1 MHKFVKHSFVNLT
14 RTDLSFQALVAL
26 DLCGCISSVFVK
38 ALTDLVAVYLI
49 SEEKEEE
56 GRGRGRGGAVEPP
69 IVFPRLRR
77 LCLRSVSSVPSTILT
92 PFVLALPSLTHLD
105 LSCTRCTPELLN
117 GLATSP
123 TVRLVVLSLA
133 RCPRLTSESVTNLL
147 VHGESTC
154 RLQQLSLFGD
164 VTCPFPLT
172 EEDLLQI
179 VTQAPMFHTGMV
191 SYLDISSNPVT
202 PDIFAAIPAQPGLRS
217 LGLSSIPNL
226 SLGTIA
232 DFLRTKAANVEILTL
247 VSSCLELSPPTSIRE
262 SIFAIHN
269 ILVQPLC
276 SVPFSLSAYSLS
288 LSKNPRYQTPH
299 KQAPTR
305 LRVIEFQAS
314 MLSALGG
321 AGGSWQV
328 IKSKGARGWYV
339 DTASGWVAEPG
350 TSTSAGGG
358 GSGGSSFQRE
368 LPLDHPLRQSLV
380 WLSESGGNVST
391 GVGWHSRKVEVLH
404 GHGLLGRDGG
414 LYGAVSFSFAG

>member
-1 MHKFVKHSFVNLT
+1 MHKFVTHWLVNLA
-14 RTDLSFQALVAL
+14 RTDPSFQALVAL

-38 ALTDLVAVYLI
+38 ALTDFVAVYLI
-49 SEEKEEE
+49 SDEKEEE
-56 GRGRGRGGAVEPP
+56 GRGRGRGGAVEPSV
-69 IVFPRLRR
+69 IFPRLRR
-77 LCLRSVSSVPSTILT
+77 LCLRSVSSVPSTILA

-123 TVRLVVLSLA
+123 TVRLVALSLA
-133 RCPRLTSESVTNLL
+133 RCPRLTSESVANLL
-147 VHGESTC
+147 INGEST
-154 RLQQLSLFGD
+154 RGLQQLSLFGD
-164 VTCPFPLT
+164 VTCCFPLT
-172 EEDLLQI
+172 EEDLLQV
-179 VTQAPMFHTGMV
+179 VTQAPMFHTGKI

-202 PDIFAAIPAQPGLRS
+202 PDLLAAIPVQPGLRS

-226 SLGTIA
+226 PLNTIA

-247 VSSCLELSPPTSIRE
+247 VSSCPELSPPTSIRE

-269 ILVQPLC
+269 MLVQPLC
-276 SVPFSLSAYSLS
+276 SVPFSLTAYSS
-288 LSKNPRYQTPH
+288 LSPSTPGYHIPIPPRQT
-299 KQAPTR
+299 PTR

-321 AGGSWQV
+321 GAGSWQV
-328 IKSKGARGWYV
+328 IKSKGARGWFV

-350 TSTSAGGG
+350 TSTGG

-391 GVGWHSRKVEVLH
+391 GVGWHSRKVEVLR

>member
-1 MHKFVKHSFVNLT
+1 VNLA

-38 ALTDLVAVYLI
+38 AITDFVAVYLI
-49 SEEKEEE
+49 SDEEEEE
-56 GRGRGRGGAVEPP
+56 GRGRGRGGAVEPSV
-69 IVFPRLRR
+69 IFPRLRR

-123 TVRLVVLSLA
+123 TVRLVALSLA
-133 RCPRLTSESVTNLL
+133 RCPRLTSESVANLL
-147 VHGESTC
+147 IHGESTC
-154 RLQQLSLFGD
+154 GLQQLSLFGD

-172 EEDLLQI
+172 EEDLLQT
-179 VTQAPMFHTGMV
+179 VTQAPMFHTGMI

-202 PDIFAAIPAQPGLRS
+202 PDIFAAMPAQPGLRS
-217 LGLSSIPNL
+217 LGLSSIPDL
-226 SLGTIA
+226 SLDAIV

-247 VSSCLELSPPTSIRE
+247 VSTCPELSPPTSIRQ

-269 ILVQPLC
+269 TLIQPLC
-276 SVPFSLSAYSLS
+276 SVPFSLTAYSLS
-288 LSKNPRYQTPH
+288 LSTPGYQLPP
-299 KQAPTR
+299 KQTPTR

-321 AGGSWQV
+321 GAGSWQV

-350 TSTSAGGG
+350 TSTGGRG
-358 GSGGSSFQRE
+358 GGGSSFQRE
-368 LPLDHPLRQSLV
+368 LPLHHPLRQSLV
-380 WLSESGGNVST
+380 RLSESGGNVST

>member
-1 MHKFVKHSFVNLT
+1 M
-14 RTDLSFQALVAL
+14 AL

-38 ALTDLVAVYLI
+38 AITDFVAVYLI
-49 SEEKEEE
+49 SDEKEEE
-56 GRGRGRGGAVEPP
+56 GRGRGRGGVVEPSV
-69 IVFPRLRR
+69 IFPRLRR
-77 LCLRSVSSVPSTILT
+77 LCLCSVSSVPSTILT
-92 PFVLALPSLTHLD
+92 PFVLAFPSLTHLD

-123 TVRLVVLSLA
+123 TVRLVALSLA
-133 RCPRLTSESVTNLL
+133 RCPRLTSESVANLL
-147 VHGESTC
+147 IHGEST
-154 RLQQLSLFGD
+154 RDLQQLSLFGD
-164 VTCPFPLT
+164 ATCCSPLT

-179 VTQAPMFHTGMV
+179 VTQAPMFQTGRV

-202 PDIFAAIPAQPGLRS
+202 PDLFAAIPAQPGLRS
-217 LGLSSIPNL
+217 LGLSSIPDL
-226 SLGTIA
+226 SLNAIA
-232 DFLRTKAANVEILTL
+232 DFLRTKATNVEILTL
-247 VSSCLELSPPTSIRE
+247 VSSCAELSPPTSIRE

-269 ILVQPLC
+269 TLVQPLC

-288 LSKNPRYQTPH
+288 LSTPGYQLPS
-299 KQAPTR
+299 KQTPTR

-321 AGGSWQV
+321 GAGSWQV

-350 TSTSAGGG
+350 TSFST
-358 GSGGSSFQRE
+358 GSGSSSFQRE

-380 WLSESGGNVST
+380 SLSESGGNVST

-414 LYGAVSFSFAG
+414 LYGAVSFSFAM

>member
-1 MHKFVKHSFVNLT
+1 M
-14 RTDLSFQALVAL
+14 
-26 DLCGCISSVFVK
+26 
-38 ALTDLVAVYLI
+38 YLI
-49 SEEKEEE
+49 CDEKEEE
-56 GRGRGRGGAVEPP
+56 GRGRGRGGVVEPSV
-69 IVFPRLRR
+69 VFPKLKR
-77 LCLRSVSSVPSTILT
+77 LCLCSVSSVPSTILT

-123 TVRLVVLSLA
+123 TVRLVALSLA
-133 RCPRLTSESVTNLL
+133 RCPRLTSESVANLL
-147 VHGESTC
+147 IHGEST
-154 RLQQLSLFGD
+154 RDLQQLSLFGD
-164 VTCPFPLT
+164 VTCCFPLT
-172 EEDLLQI
+172 EEDLLHI
-179 VTQAPMFHTGMV
+179 VTEAPMFHTGKV

-202 PDIFAAIPAQPGLRS
+202 PDHFAAIPAQPGLRS
-217 LGLSSIPNL
+217 LGLSFIPSL
-226 SLGTIA
+226 SLNAIA
-232 DFLRTKAANVEILTL
+232 DFLRTKAKNVEILTL
-247 VSSCLELSPPTSIRE
+247 VSSCTELSPPTSIRE

-288 LSKNPRYQTPH
+288 LSTPGYQYHAPSKRT
-299 KQAPTR
+299 PTR

-321 AGGSWQV
+321 GAGSWQV

-339 DTASGWVAEPG
+339 DTASGWVAESG
-350 TSTSAGGG
+350 TSAGG
-358 GSGGSSFQRE
+358 GGSSFQRE

-380 WLSESGGNVST
+380 SLSESGGNVST

-414 LYGAVSFSFAG
+414 LYGAVSFSFAM

>member
-1 MHKFVKHSFVNLT
+1 
-14 RTDLSFQALVAL
+14 VAL

-38 ALTDLVAVYLI
+38 ALTDFVAVYLI
-49 SEEKEEE
+49 SDEKEEE
-56 GRGRGRGGAVEPP
+56 DRGRGRGGVVEPEP
-69 IVFPRLRR
+69 SVIFPRLRR

-92 PFVLALPSLTHLD
+92 PFVLAFPSLTHLD
-105 LSCTRCTPELLN
+105 LSCTRCTPELLDS
-117 GLATSP
+117 LAISP
-123 TVRLVVLSLA
+123 TLRLVALSLA

-147 VHGESTC
+147 VHGEST
-154 RLQQLSLFGD
+154 RGLQQLSLFGD
-164 VTCPFPLT
+164 VTCRFPLT

-179 VTQAPMFHTGMV
+179 VTQAPMFHTGKV

-202 PDIFAAIPAQPGLRS
+202 PDLLAAMPAQPGLRS
-217 LGLSSIPNL
+217 LGLSSILDL
-226 SLGTIA
+226 SLKTIA
-232 DFLRTKAANVEILTL
+232 DFLRTKAANVEVLTL
-247 VSSCLELSPPTSIRE
+247 VSSCPELSPPTSIRE

-288 LSKNPRYQTPH
+288 LSNPGYQIPP
-299 KQAPTR
+299 KQTPTR

-321 AGGSWQV
+321 GAGSWQV

-350 TSTSAGGG
+350 TNTGGG
-358 GSGGSSFQRE
+358 GSSFRRE